1 MSINVDEQREL
12 NLLIDNCVKS
22 KDVPKL
28 PRFPRFGQGESPV
41 AEDEKNN
48 FGKMSQWTS
57 SDGIRF
63 FPAGHTVPQLQ
74 SGVFEIKYCNNRGHY
89 WEQIPVKTE
98 GLLRFPDGNSEKVIQ
113 EIQNFWEREQLFHDF
128 GLAYKRGIILWG
140 PPGSGKSSTI
150 QIIIADVIER
160 GGVVFKF
167 NIMPSLFLEGVRIF
181 REIQPE
187 TKIVILMED
196 IDSILDDYGESD
208 VLNILD
214 GVDRIEKVVFIATT
228 NYPELLGDRII
239 NRPSRFDKRFKMPH
253 PNSKS
258 RKLYFEHL
266 FKQHE
271 SIKNVYNINKWVKDT
286 DNMSI
291 AHLKELFVAVC
302 ILGEKYED
310 AISVLQA
317 MVEDKLTSSEV
328 KVGF

>member
-1 MSINVDEQREL
+1 MSNATVNEQREL
-12 NLLIDNCVKS
+12 N
-22 KDVPKL
+22 KL
-28 PRFPRFGQGESPV
+28 FAEMANPIGRKPRMPRACCGSDFPEEENKFGR
-41 AEDEKNN
+41 
-48 FGKMSQWTS
+48 MSQWTS
-57 SDGIRF
+57 SDGTRF
-63 FPAGHTVPQLQ
+63 FPAGRTVSLLEP
-74 SGVFEIKYCNNRGHY
+74 GVFEIKYCSNRGHY

-98 GLLRFPDGNSEKVIQ
+98 GLLRFPDGNSEKVIS
-113 EIQNFWEREQLFHDF
+113 EIQNFWERENLFKDF

-167 NIMPSLFLEGVRIF
+167 NIAPSLFLEGIRIF
-181 REIQPE
+181 REIQPD
-187 TKIVILMED
+187 TKIVVLMED
-196 IDSILDDYGESD
+196 IDSILEDYGESD

-214 GVDRIEKVVFIATT
+214 GVDRVEKVVFIATT

-253 PNSKS
+253 PNAKS

-271 SIKNVYNINKWVKDT
+271 SVEKTYNIARWVKDT

-317 MVEDKLTSSEV
+317 MVEDKISSNES
-328 KVGF
+328 KVGFGS